1 MRAGLLNKEVTFLKP
16 EVTKNEVGEIEEY
29 YNPHFTTK
37 ARLQH
42 TTSTR
47 DIENTEVLFNTVDIF
62 TVRDYHKF
70 TLDYR
75 IECLGKV
82 YRIIRILEEPEYRQI
97 TIHAE
102 IVNE

>member
-1 MRAGLLNKEVTFLKP
+1 MRAGLLNKVVTILKP
-16 EVTKNEVGEIEEY
+16 EVTKNEVGEQETLY
-29 YNPHFTTK
+29 VPHFTTK

-47 DIENTEVLFNTVDIF
+47 DIENTEILFKTIDIF
-62 TVRDYHKF
+62 TIRDYHEIHD
-70 TLDYR
+70 DYR
-75 IECLGKV
+75 IECLGKT
-82 YRIIRILEEPEYRQI
+82 YRIIRVLEEPEYRQI